1 MRAITIVTAI
11 AAGSAARI
19 LLSKLP
25 FFRRD
30 QSRLPPPD
38 SHHTHSEQQQP
49 TNNQITLKSYKPQV
63 DNEAVLALLD
73 GIAPCRVGFDSALA
87 TCTFCLESVHPTQ
100 RVRVTPCNHVFHAE
114 CLEQWVTYV
123 AADAMNWRAYTV
135 ARDGTLRC
143 LLRLPSCPNCSAM
156 LDVLP
161 KDQLRT
167 VLLTAVARSLSL
179 KDLGAASEMYQAG
192 MVVRDAALR
201 TMHVGSPVRV
211 WNAPLPSDFDDNSV
225 TVSSNGVLL
234 GGSHLRHGGMVAL
247 TTPPA
252 RTRAEQRGWGRA
264 NTHLAF
270 TSDVSPTRIAVQA
283 SS

>member
-1 MRAITIVTAI
+1 MRVLTIVTAI
-11 AAGSAARI
+11 AAASAARI
-19 LLSKLP
+19 LLPKLP
-25 FFRRD
+25 FFRRN
-30 QSRLPPPD
+30 QRRLHTPD
-38 SHHTHSEQQQP
+38 PHHTRPEQQQHSHHHTP
-49 TNNQITLKSYKPQV
+49 PQSHKPHV
-63 DNEAVLALLD
+63 DHQAVLALLD
-73 GIAPCRVGFDSALA
+73 VIAPCRTDFDSSLA
-87 TCTFCLESVHPTQ
+87 NCTFCLDSVRLTQ
-100 RVRVTPCNHVFHAE
+100 RTRVTPCNHVFHAD
-114 CLEQWVTYV
+114 CLEQWVMYV

-143 LLRLPSCPNCSAM
+143 LLRLPSCPNCSAL

-179 KDLGAASEMYQAG
+179 KSLGAASEMYQAG

-201 TMHVGSPVRV
+201 TMHVGSPVYQC
-211 WNAPLPSDFDDNSV
+211 NPPLPSDFDDNSV

-247 TTPPA
+247 TTPTA

-270 TSDVSPTRIAVQA
+270 TSNVSPTRIVVQA